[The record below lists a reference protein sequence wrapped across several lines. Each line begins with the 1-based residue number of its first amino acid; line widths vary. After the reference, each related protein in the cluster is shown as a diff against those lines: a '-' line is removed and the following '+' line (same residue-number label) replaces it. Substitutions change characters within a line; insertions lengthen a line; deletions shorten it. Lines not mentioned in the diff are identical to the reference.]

1 MKGVHIDIKTFVK
14 YTMPGHR
21 LNTGVSVLGNRLVM
35 SQHTRHDFLVFL
47 VFARQTL
54 YKIESKATLKYQLG
68 NPFPILP
75 GKILLDDS
83 DNPF

>member
-1 MKGVHIDIKTFVK
+1 
-14 YTMPGHR
+14 
-21 LNTGVSVLGNRLVM
+21 M
-35 SQHTRHDFLVFL
+35 SQRTRHEFLVFL
-47 VFARQTL
+47 VFARQTR